1 MSWPTGEA
9 TLDPTARQPCGIS
22 LQGEDWASSAPVLVL
37 AVLQGAGAAGSHFL
51 LQSSFISSKLTWGFK
66 TLSN

>member
-1 MSWPTGEA
+1 MSWQKQRPP
-9 TLDPTARQPCGIS
+9 LNPTALQPCGIS
-22 LQGEDWASSAPVLVL
+22 LQGEDWTSCAPVLVL